1 MTLSWEPPLGC
12 PISQANFLNIFKKLK
27 AKKTRPPKNSR
38 PFFTAKLNAS
48 EIFEARAKKL
58 YALEFFEASPKELA
72 LTLWFY
78 L

>member
-1 MTLSWEPPLGC
+1 M
-12 PISQANFLNIFKKLK
+12 NIFKKLK
-27 AKKTRPPKNSR
+27 AKKLGLQKNSR

-58 YALEFFEASPKELA
+58 DALEFFEASPKELA
-72 LTLWFY
+72 LTLWFS